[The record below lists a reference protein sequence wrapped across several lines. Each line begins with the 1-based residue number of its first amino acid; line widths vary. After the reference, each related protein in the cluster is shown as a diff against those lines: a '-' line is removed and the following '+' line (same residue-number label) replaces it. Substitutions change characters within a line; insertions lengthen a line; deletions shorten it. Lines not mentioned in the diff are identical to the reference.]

1 MRAEVMAEQSLVSC
15 RGVGSKFAEWVQII
29 SDIACSFLM
38 YLVFFSRNIWLSF
51 DIFEYFME
59 SCKNVIYEKKSSM
72 FQSHT
77 LMILIKLG

>member
-29 SDIACSFLM
+29 SDIACPFLK
-38 YLVFFSRNIWLSF
+38 YFFFSRNIWLSF